1 MSSFLAIVVGGQL
14 AMLLGVSAMLI
25 GHRWVSGSRRS
36 HRDRERTELGRAV
49 VAVLSQ
55 RMPAEELV
63 RRIDAAQPDCVA
75 AALQRHGAQ
84 INGEAWESIVQLVR
98 TSRWFAHTVG
108 RNTRS
113 RFWWRR
119 LVGAR
124 MLAVLGSDE
133 DLPTVRALVTDRHP
147 AVKVAAITILRRV
160 HAPDLM
166 ALVLDEAIA
175 APAVVRHYF
184 FDTLLAVGPAL
195 APTLSERLHDPRSE
209 NEIPALVRMAGEVG
223 GPELLDTILPYT
235 HHADLDV
242 RAATA
247 RALGAYPHPRSREAL
262 VALLGDA
269 EWQVRTRAATALG
282 AIRALEARS
291 ALAAVLN
298 DPNWWVRLRA
308 AVALRQL
315 GPAGVGLLRTAQHG
329 GDRFAA
335 EMARYTLGLTEAA
348 VADYL
353 G

>member
-1 MSSFLAIVVGGQL
+1 MSQFLAIVVGAQL
-14 AMLLGVSAMLI
+14 IMLLGVSALLI

-36 HRDRERTELGRAV
+36 ERDRERAELGRALV
-49 VAVLSQ
+49 GVLSQ
-55 RMPAEELV
+55 QRSGDDLV
-63 RRIDAAQPDCVA
+63 RRIDAAQPDSVA

-84 INGEAWESIVQLVR
+84 INGEEWEAIVTLVR
-98 TSRWFAHTVG
+98 TTRWFATTVG
-108 RNTRS
+108 RNVRS

-124 MLAVLGSDE
+124 MLSVLGSEE
-133 DLPTVRALVTDRHP
+133 DLRTVRALITDRHP

-166 ALVLDEAIA
+166 ALVLNEAIA
-175 APAVVRHYF
+175 APAVVRQYF

-195 APTLSERLHDPRSE
+195 VPTLSERLRAPQSE
-209 NEIPALVRMAGEVG
+209 KEIPALVRMAGEVG
-223 GPELLDTILPYT
+223 GPELLDSILPYA

-262 VALLGDA
+262 VELLEDGD
-269 EWQVRTRAATALG
+269 WQVRTRAATALG
-282 AIRALEARS
+282 AIRALEARD

-298 DPNWWVRLRA
+298 DSNWWVRLRA

-315 GPAGVGLLRTAQHG
+315 GPAGVALLRTTQSS

-353 G
+353 V

>member
-1 MSSFLAIVVGGQL
+1 MSHFLAIIVGAQL
-14 AMLLGVSAMLI
+14 VMLLGVSALLI

-36 HRDRERTELGRAV
+36 ERDRERAELGRAIV
-49 VAVLSQ
+49 GVLSQ
-55 RMPAEELV
+55 RTPGDELV
-63 RRIDAAQPDCVA
+63 RLIDAARPDSVA

-84 INGEAWESIVQLVR
+84 INGEEWEAIVTLVR
-98 TSRWFAHTVG
+98 TTRWFATTVS
-108 RNTRS
+108 RNLQS

-133 DLPTVRALVTDRHP
+133 DLSTVRALVTDRHP

-166 ALVLDEAIA
+166 ALVLDEAIG
-175 APAVVRHYF
+175 APSVVRYYF
-184 FDTLLAVGPAL
+184 FDTLLTVGPAL
-195 APTLSERLHDPRSE
+195 VPTLSDRLRTPRSE
-209 NEIPALVRMAGEVG
+209 KEIPALVRMAGDVG

-235 HHADLDV
+235 HHVDLDV

-247 RALGAYPHPRSREAL
+247 RALGAYPHPRSRDAL
-262 VALLGDA
+262 VELLKDG

-282 AIRALEARS
+282 SIRALEARS

-298 DPNWWVRLRA
+298 DSNWWVRLRA

-315 GPAGVGLLRTAQHG
+315 GPAGVELLKTTQSS

-335 EMARYTLGLTEAA
+335 EMARYTLGLTDAA

-353 G
+353 V